1 VVALTFV
8 AITAGLLVRLQF
20 LISPLLIALILAYL
34 FLPVANL
41 IQRTGLSWRVSVT
54 ILYLVL
60 LVLMLGLLALGG
72 VGLVQQVQSIVKF
85 TQETLGV
92 LPDLIAEASGQ
103 VYTFGPFTFDF
114 SHLDLNQLSR
124 EVLNLVEPALNR
136 MGTLLSTVAGSAA
149 SFVGLMFFVLLVSYF
164 ALAES
169 GGFRG
174 RILTVEIPGY
184 REDVSRL
191 GRELGRVWN
200 AFLRGQIIIFF
211 MAVVVY
217 TVLLSALGVR
227 YAIGLAFLAGLAR
240 FVPYVGPAVNW
251 LVLVLV
257 AYFQAYKLFGL
268 SPLAYTMLVVVLAL
282 IVDQIFD
289 NLISP
294 RILSQAL
301 KVHPAGVLVAA
312 IVAANLMGVLG
323 VVLAAPLLATATLLW
338 RYTLRKLLDQDPWH
352 DRPEPT
358 QPLPPPGS
366 RFLVPV
372 RRLWR
377 SVTRQRSKTN

>member
-1 VVALTFV
+1 
-8 AITAGLLVRLQF
+8 
-20 LISPLLIALILAYL
+20 
-34 FLPVANL
+34 
-41 IQRTGLSWRVSVT
+41 
-54 ILYLVL
+54 
-60 LVLMLGLLALGG
+60 
-72 VGLVQQVQSIVKF
+72 
-85 TQETLGV
+85 
-92 LPDLIAEASGQ
+92 
-103 VYTFGPFTFDF
+103 
-114 SHLDLNQLSR
+114 
-124 EVLNLVEPALNR
+124 

-149 SFVGLMFFVLLVSYF
+149 SFVGGLFFVLIVSYF
-164 ALAES
+164 ALSES

-174 RILTVEIPGY
+174 RIVTVHIPGY
-184 REDVSRL
+184 GEDVARL

-211 MAVVVY
+211 MTVAVY
-217 TVLLSALGVR
+217 TVLLSVLGVR
-227 YAIGLAFLAGLAR
+227 YAIGLAFVAGLAR

-257 AYFQAYKLFGL
+257 AYFQTFKLFDL
-268 SPLAYTMLVVVLAL
+268 TPLGYTLLVVILAL

-312 IVAANLMGVLG
+312 IVAANMMGVIG
-323 VVLAAPLLATATLLW
+323 VVIAAPLLATATLFW
-338 RYTLRKLLDQDPWH
+338 RYTLSKLLDLDPWL
-352 DRPEPT
+352 DMPEPT

-366 RFLVPV
+366 RLFVHL

-377 SVTRQRSKTN
+377 NVSRRLPGR